1 MLMISWEIPK
11 WGQRVSKESSEEGK
25 LWSNEDSGAILQAD
39 PQETQ
44 EDSMWIFLHKEA
56 FRMGFKEK
64 PCLDS
69 FVEAKK

>member
-44 EDSMWIFLHKEA
+44 EDT
-56 FRMGFKEK
+56 
-64 PCLDS
+64 
-69 FVEAKK
+69 